1 MWYRHIE
8 GPNKSDKW
16 IRIKRLE
23 FINNPLLLE
32 QRYEGIIEVKYP
44 PCTPKQ
50 ISQWNRFKT
59 LGDLSRTLAGMQ
71 EIVRNP
77 LIKLTLEERQL
88 HRVYVN
94 TLKIALERVR
104 QDKSI

>member
-1 MWYRHIE
+1 MWYRYIK

-16 IRIKRLE
+16 IRTTNRNFTSDLG
-23 FINNPLLLE
+23 LTVDYLAGLLE
-32 QRYEGIIEVKYP
+32 TKYP

-50 ISQWNRFKT
+50 IAQWNRFKT
-59 LGDLSRTLAGMQ
+59 LGDLSRTMAGMQ

-77 LIKLTLEERQL
+77 IIKLTLEERQL

-94 TLKIALERVR
+94 TLKKVLERIR
-104 QDKSI
+104 QDKSN

>member
-1 MWYRHIE
+1 MWYRHKGE
-8 GPNKSDKW
+8 KKW
-16 IRIKRLE
+16 IRISHKKFYSNEYLTHKLSLHQLE
-23 FINNPLLLE
+23 IKHQPRS
-32 QRYEGIIEVKYP
+32 Q
-44 PCTPKQ
+44 KQ
-50 ISQWNRFKT
+50 LKQWNKFRT

-77 LIKLTLEERQL
+77 LIKLTPEERQL

-94 TLKIALERVR
+94 TLKKVLERIR

>member
-1 MWYRHIE
+1 MWYRHKGE
-8 GPNKSDKW
+8 KKW
-16 IRIKRLE
+16 IRISHRKFFSDKDLTYKYLSLRE
-23 FINNPLLLE
+23 
-32 QRYEGIIEVKYP
+32 IEIKHQP
-44 PCTPKQ
+44 RSQKQ
-50 ISQWNRFKT
+50 IAQWNRFKT
-59 LGDLSRTLAGMQ
+59 LGDLSRTLVGMQ

-94 TLKIALERVR
+94 TLKKVLERIR